1 MVESPAYW
9 NLTYLAMFEMLWDLY
24 FLVDS
29 TSLYNFAIR
38 LEPAPYTLASLVK
51 TYVCLFVCCNLFHFL
66 ACKTWLYLKVS
77 VRLVFPIFIVP
88 WMELMTRKSD
98 NWIESSSDK
107 QETGAIIWKLN

>member
-1 MVESPAYW
+1 
-9 NLTYLAMFEMLWDLY
+9 MFEMLWDLY

-29 TSLYNFAIR
+29 TSLYNLTIR
-38 LEPAPYTLASLVK
+38 LEPALRAYTLASLVK
-51 TYVCLFVCCNLFHFL
+51 TYGCLFVCCNLFHFL

-98 NWIESSSDK
+98 NWIENSSDK
-107 QETGAIIWKLN
+107 QETGAIIRKLN